1 MKAFKQLLYLM
12 VAATLTVGTFSCSS
26 DDPDPDKGEEVK
38 PDAKVDDPVGTV
50 ALTMRNG
57 NNGETHLGNIYIGK
71 DDNFAGGEFVDLG
84 QMKGLG
90 NVASIPR
97 AGWASKVAVR
107 PGHGYV
113 AYSGGEFY
121 RIYVVDYVLEAVTQG
136 IIGAEIKYQKPFA
149 GLNEDLQL
157 SAQALT
163 FGEEGGN
170 EGIVI
175 SNKTIIPFTATSSED
190 WCVVNTA
197 STTESYFLP
206 DGVDIMVMP
215 SSTTETTTAEVT
227 LTTLWG
233 KESKITVTR
242 AGQAP
247 FFDLESEMTMET
259 LEAVGGPV
267 RINFNSNIPLDEISA
282 TASADWLEVQPIDYI
297 GDVRHAGARIRY
309 VGDKPRAKAYGESG
323 DVHAYAMKV
332 VAAKNYGPERSASV
346 NVKAKTFTSVIKF
359 NQEGLETEIGE
370 TTEFRVSYMA
380 GSRTIDLRANVPDGF
395 TAKSDASW
403 CRATM
408 DGGTARSSYGLQII
422 AEYEANTGKDE
433 RAAHIDLTAPDGTR
447 LATYIIVQEGASIVL
462 DGSVNLAT
470 GPTLYTDR
478 NSKSITLTVASAF
491 EDWTPVIDGAWLTY
505 SLNGNQMTIRMGETS
520 ETRDATV
527 RFGETGLALKV
538 RQIKYAAGDTYTD
551 EGEAGQGQFIG
562 MEPYTGLATIIREL
576 DGKYQWS
583 TENVATGA
591 TFTHDG
597 MENWEV
603 ITSIPGYEDFYP
615 VFGAVEQ
622 KLNQSIT
629 GWYIPATSDNLYGYR
644 FKHRET
650 YERALYAFSNEASSD
665 KAYGWDTW
673 NSYVISYGK
682 QGNFYVAAIRK
693 VQL

>member
-1 MKAFKQLLYLM
+1 MKAFKRLLYLM

-149 GLNEDLQL
+149 GLNEELQMDTK
-157 SAQALT
+157 ALT
-163 FGEEGGN
+163 FGEEGGT

-175 SNKTIIPFTATSSED
+175 SNRTIVPFTVSSSED
-190 WCVVNTA
+190 WCVVSPA
-197 STTESYFLP
+197 STTDKYFLTDAIQIEVLP
-206 DGVDIMVMP
+206 N
-215 SSTTETTTAEVT
+215 TTTAVSTAEVT
-227 LTTLWG
+227 VKTLWN
-233 KESKITVTR
+233 KEAKITVTR

-247 FFDLESEMTMET
+247 FFEMASQTDFN
-259 LEAVGGPV
+259 LDAVGGTYSV
-267 RINFNSNIPLDEISA
+267 AFNSNIPVEEISA
-282 TASADWLEVQPIDYI
+282 TPTADWLEVQPIDFI
-297 GDVRHAGARIRY
+297 GDVRRAGARIRF
-309 VGDKPRAKAYGESG
+309 VGEKARSKAYGETG
-323 DVHAYAMKV
+323 EVHAYAMKV
-332 VAAKNYGPERSASV
+332 IAAKNYGPERSASV
-346 NVKAKTFTSVIKF
+346 NVTAKTFANEIKF
-359 NQEGLETEIGE
+359 AQNGLETEIGE

-380 GSRTIDLRANVPDGF
+380 GSRTINLRANVPDGF
-395 TAKSDASW
+395 TARSDASW

-408 DGGTARSSYGLQII
+408 DGSVARSSYGLQII

-447 LATYIIVQEGASIVL
+447 LATYTIVQEGASIVL

-470 GPTLYTDR
+470 EPTLYTDR

-673 NSYVISYGK
+673 NRYVISYGK

-693 VQL
+693 VQF